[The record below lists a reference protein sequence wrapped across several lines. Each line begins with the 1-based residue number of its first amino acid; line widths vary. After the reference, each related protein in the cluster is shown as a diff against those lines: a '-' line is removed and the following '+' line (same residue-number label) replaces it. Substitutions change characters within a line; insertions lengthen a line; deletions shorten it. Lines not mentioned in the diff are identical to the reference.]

1 MATYSSA
8 PEVSYVT
15 FSGIK
20 SGNAG
25 AHQVNDTLVATVEDH
40 TVYELVEWYGATD
53 SGGIALTL
61 IANYGV
67 LGDTSPNIFSR
78 LMPLMYDGM
87 ATYTLTNPDTTV
99 GGAAGSAATAYSHAI
114 LGTDNK
120 VNNSTDEVNEYGIL
134 TEAQAFERRIFAGYS
149 MTLNFGTYEINDG
162 DAKWWLR
169 FKKTTFPS

>member
-25 AHQVNDTLVATVEDH
+25 AHQINDTLVSSVADN

-61 IANYGV
+61 IANYDV
-67 LGDTSPNIFSR
+67 LGDTSPSVFSR
-78 LMPLMYDGM
+78 IMPLVHDGM
-87 ATYTLTNPDTTV
+87 AAFTLTNPDSPV

-120 VNNSTDEVNEYGIL
+120 VNNSTDEINEYGIL
-134 TEAQAFERRIFAGYS
+134 TEAEAYERRIFAGYS
-149 MTLNFGTYEINDG
+149 IDLNFATYEINDG

-169 FKKTTFPS
+169 FKKTVFPS